1 VVSSA
6 YRCQPIFARRIMVDA
21 LTDAHDWDERY
32 RTSELIWK
40 AAPNQWVRQYTQD
53 LSPGTALDLASGEGR
68 NAIWL
73 ADRGWQ
79 VTAVDFSAVAMEK
92 AKELASQHGNR
103 TADRIEWAVEDV
115 LSYAPTAEYDL
126 VLVIYLQIAAE
137 QRKTLLQHAAA
148 GGTGDRRTTE
158 ASPRRGGRSGT
169 QLRQRGAKGLR
180 TRLGWVSVPVP
191 ATSASWAGCWPRRR
205 PPVGRRNAAASP
217 PGGSAGEQGDR
228 HAPLAYG
235 RRQVR
240 PVRAIISSAEGGPQ
254 VPAG

>member
-1 VVSSA
+1 
-6 YRCQPIFARRIMVDA
+6 MVDA

-73 ADRGWQ
+73 ADRSWQ

-148 GGTGDRRTTE
+148 VV
-158 ASPRRGGRSGT
+158 SPGGRLLVVGHHT
-169 QLRQRGAKGLR
+169 DNLVHGVGGPPNPEVLYTEDDILADLAEFPNLIFRTAQRVERVIDGQLRRALDVVVEAER
-180 TRLGWVSVPVP
+180 S
-191 ATSASWAGCWPRRR
+191 SA
-205 PPVGRRNAAASP
+205 NAALK
-217 PGGSAGEQGDR
+217 G
-228 HAPLAYG
+228 
-235 RRQVR
+235 
-240 PVRAIISSAEGGPQ
+240 
-254 VPAG
+254 

>member
-1 VVSSA
+1 
-6 YRCQPIFARRIMVDA
+6 MVDA

-148 GGTGDRRTTE
+148 VV
-158 ASPRRGGRSGT
+158 SPGGRLLVVGHHT
-169 QLRQRGAKGLR
+169 DNLVHGVGGPPNPEVLYTEDDILADLAEFPNLIFRTAQRVERVIDGQLRRALDVVVEAER
-180 TRLGWVSVPVP
+180 S
-191 ATSASWAGCWPRRR
+191 SA
-205 PPVGRRNAAASP
+205 NAALK
-217 PGGSAGEQGDR
+217 G
-228 HAPLAYG
+228 
-235 RRQVR
+235 
-240 PVRAIISSAEGGPQ
+240 
-254 VPAG
+254 

>member
-1 VVSSA
+1 
-6 YRCQPIFARRIMVDA
+6 MVDA

-148 GGTGDRRTTE
+148 VV
-158 ASPRRGGRSGT
+158 SPGGRLLVVGHHT
-169 QLRQRGAKGLR
+169 DNLLHGVGGPPNPEVLYTEDDILADLAEFPNLIFRTAQRVERVIDGQLRRALDVVVEAER
-180 TRLGWVSVPVP
+180 S
-191 ATSASWAGCWPRRR
+191 SA
-205 PPVGRRNAAASP
+205 NAALK
-217 PGGSAGEQGDR
+217 G
-228 HAPLAYG
+228 
-235 RRQVR
+235 
-240 PVRAIISSAEGGPQ
+240 
-254 VPAG
+254 

>member
-103 TADRIEWAVEDV
+103 TADRIEWVVEDV
-115 LSYAPTAEYDL
+115 LSYASTAEYDL
-126 VLVIYLQIAAE
+126 VLVIYLQVAAE

-148 GGTGDRRTTE
+148 VV
-158 ASPRRGGRSGT
+158 SPGGRLLVVGHHT
-169 QLRQRGAKGLR
+169 DNLVHGVGGPPNPEVLYTEDDILADLAEFPNLIFRTAQRVERVIDGQLRRALDVVVEAER
-180 TRLGWVSVPVP
+180 S
-191 ATSASWAGCWPRRR
+191 SA
-205 PPVGRRNAAASP
+205 NAALK
-217 PGGSAGEQGDR
+217 G
-228 HAPLAYG
+228 
-235 RRQVR
+235 
-240 PVRAIISSAEGGPQ
+240 
-254 VPAG
+254 

>member
-1 VVSSA
+1 
-6 YRCQPIFARRIMVDA
+6 MVDA

-103 TADRIEWAVEDV
+103 TADRIEWVVEDV

-148 GGTGDRRTTE
+148 VV
-158 ASPRRGGRSGT
+158 SPGGRLLVVGHHT
-169 QLRQRGAKGLR
+169 DNLLHGVGGPPNPEVLYTEDDILADLAEFPNLIFRTAQRVERVIDGQLRRALDVVVEAER
-180 TRLGWVSVPVP
+180 S
-191 ATSASWAGCWPRRR
+191 SA
-205 PPVGRRNAAASP
+205 NAALK
-217 PGGSAGEQGDR
+217 G
-228 HAPLAYG
+228 
-235 RRQVR
+235 
-240 PVRAIISSAEGGPQ
+240 
-254 VPAG
+254 